1 MHAEL
6 IEQLKKWQAGHLPA
20 STEWW
25 EVVPAQMRDQLDKKE
40 VERQGLIWEIFRS
53 EQEYVLNLQA
63 GLNVSHPLPC
73 ARDQPQPV
81 VSGVLMLSF
90 TIV

>member
-6 IEQLKKWQAGHLPA
+6 IEQLKKWQGGQLPA

-25 EVVPAQMRDQLDKKE
+25 EVVPPSIRDALDKKE

-63 GLNVSHPLPC
+63 GLNVSHPSTVC
-73 ARDQPQPV
+73 
-81 VSGVLMLSF
+81 LSRQGR
-90 TIV
+90 VDHSS